1 MSYAIIRNE
10 KLTRAQAMGAYK
22 HNERK
27 TKNHSNKNIDS
38 SRTEL
43 NYYLNKN
50 ELSYIK
56 EFDRIKEKYN
66 LKGQIRSNNNI
77 MCEMVFTS
85 DQKFFTE
92 IGYEESKRYFK
103 ESYNFICNYKN
114 LREQNIISAVVH
126 MDEDTPHMHLLFIPV
141 VHTTDKQGNKIDKV
155 CCRDFWRGK
164 NSYRDLQNAYFKHIS
179 EKGFKLERG
188 ELVEVTNREHYS
200 VQEYKKITNFENTK
214 ELLNS
219 IKLELP
225 ETPDIKD
232 LKKIMLNRDEKI
244 NNEII
249 KPKDYLIK
257 QLYNENLSLHKELSK
272 QTTIIDK
279 AEKFEKEQENL
290 LSSNMELKNKCR
302 NLELDFSNKEKEL
315 KYKYKYE
322 HETYK
327 VDYQYQKI
335 INKLEKENNY
345 LKKVIERFK
354 VTVQKFIS
362 WVCHKFSAPSEDSL
376 VRDFERETYINLDVE
391 KQLDINKFEIKE
403 KEDELEYY

>member
-43 NYYLNKN
+43 NYYLKKN

-56 EFDRIKEKYN
+56 EFDRIKKKYN
-66 LKGQIRSNNNI
+66 LKGQIRSNSNI
-77 MCEMVFTS
+77 ICEMVFTS
-85 DQKFFTE
+85 DQKFFDE
-92 IGYEESKRYFK
+92 IGYEESKRYFT

-114 LREQNIISAVVH
+114 LGKQNIISAVVH

-200 VQEYKKITNFENTK
+200 IQEYKKITNYENTK
-214 ELLNS
+214 ELLKN

-232 LKKIMLNRDEKI
+232 FKKLMLNRDEKI
-244 NNEII
+244 ENEVI
-249 KPKDYLIK
+249 KPKDDLINK
-257 QLYNENLSLHKELSK
+257 LYNENISLHKELSK
-272 QTTIIDK
+272 QANTINI
-279 AEKFEKEQENL
+279 ATEYEKKHTQILEDNVNLQFKCKKLEKT
-290 LSSNMELKNKCR
+290 
-302 NLELDFSNKEKEL
+302 LENKEKEL
-315 KYKYKYE
+315 KQQFE
-322 HETYK
+322 DETYK
-327 VDYQYQKI
+327 IDYQYQKI
-335 INKLEKENNY
+335 INKLEKENTY
-345 LKKVIERFK
+345 LKKVIDRFK
-354 VTVQKFIS
+354 FTVQKFIT
-362 WVCHKFSAPSEDSL
+362 WICHKFSAPSEEAL
-376 VRDFERETYINLDVE
+376 IRDFERETYMDFDVE
-391 KQLDINKFEIKE
+391 KQLNINRFDKE
-403 KEDELEYY
+403 QQEEELEY

>member
-10 KLTRAQAMGAYK
+10 KLTRVQAMGAYK

-38 SRTEL
+38 SKTEL
-43 NYYLNKN
+43 NYYLKKN

-56 EFDRIKEKYN
+56 EFDKIKEKYD
-66 LKGQIRSNNNI
+66 LKGQIRSNSNI

-85 DQKFFTE
+85 DQKFFDK
-92 IGYEESKRYFK
+92 ISYEESKRYFE
-103 ESYNFICNYKN
+103 ESYKFICEYKN
-114 LREQNIISAVVH
+114 LGEQNIISAVVH

-141 VHTTDKQGNKIDKV
+141 IHTTDKQGNKINKV
-155 CCRDFWRGK
+155 CCRDFWKGK
-164 NSYRDLQNAYFKHIS
+164 NSYRDLQNSYFKHIS

-214 ELLNS
+214 ELLKS

-232 LKKIMLNRDEKI
+232 FKKIMLNRDEKI
-244 NNEII
+244 KNEII
-249 KPKDYLIK
+249 KPKDDLIK
-257 QLYNENLSLHKELSK
+257 KLYNENISLHKELSR
-272 QTTIIDK
+272 QTTIIEK
-279 AEKFEKEQENL
+279 AEKFEKEQKYL
-290 LSSNMELKNKCR
+290 LNYNTELKVKCR

-315 KYKYKYE
+315 KYKYE

-327 VDYQYQKI
+327 IDSQYQKI
-335 INKLEKENNY
+335 INKLENENNY

-354 VTVQKFIS
+354 ITVQKFIS

-376 VRDFERETYINLDVE
+376 IRDFEKETYINFDIE
-391 KQLDINKFEIKE
+391 KQLNTRKYERE
-403 KEDELEYY
+403 KENNLELY

>member
-10 KLTRAQAMGAYK
+10 KLTRVQAMGAYK

-38 SRTEL
+38 SKTEL
-43 NYYLNKN
+43 NYYLKKN

-56 EFDRIKEKYN
+56 EFDKIKEKYD
-66 LKGQIRSNNNI
+66 LKGQIRSNSNI

-85 DQKFFTE
+85 DQKFFDK
-92 IGYEESKRYFK
+92 ISYEESKRYFE
-103 ESYNFICNYKN
+103 ESYKFICEYKN
-114 LREQNIISAVVH
+114 LGEQNIISAVVH

-141 VHTTDKQGNKIDKV
+141 IHTTDKQGNKINKV
-155 CCRDFWRGK
+155 CCRDFWKGK
-164 NSYRDLQNAYFKHIS
+164 NSYRDLQNSYFKHIS

-214 ELLNS
+214 ELLKS

-232 LKKIMLNRDEKI
+232 FKKIMLNRDEKI
-244 NNEII
+244 KNEII
-249 KPKDYLIK
+249 KPKDDLIK
-257 QLYNENLSLHKELSK
+257 KLYNENISLHKELSR

-279 AEKFEKEQENL
+279 AEKFEKEQKYL
-290 LSSNMELKNKCR
+290 LNYNTELKVKCR

-315 KYKYKYE
+315 KYKYE

-327 VDYQYQKI
+327 IDSQYQKI
-335 INKLEKENNY
+335 INKLENENNY

-354 VTVQKFIS
+354 ITVQKFIS

-376 VRDFERETYINLDVE
+376 IRDFEKETYINFDIE
-391 KQLDINKFEIKE
+391 KQLNTRKYERDKE
-403 KEDELEYY
+403 NNLELY

>member
-27 TKNHSNKNIDS
+27 TRNHSNKNIDS
-38 SRTEL
+38 TKTEL
-43 NYYLNKN
+43 NYYLKKNK
-50 ELSYIK
+50 LSYIK
-56 EFDRIKEKYN
+56 EFDKIKEKYD
-66 LKGQIRSNNNI
+66 LKGQIRSNSNI

-85 DQKFFTE
+85 DQKFFDK
-92 IGYEESKRYFK
+92 IGYEESKRYFE
-103 ESYNFICNYKN
+103 ESYKFICEYKN
-114 LREQNIISAVVH
+114 LGEQNIISAVVH

-141 VHTTDKQGNKIDKV
+141 THTTDKQGNKIDKV

-164 NSYRDLQNAYFKHIS
+164 NSYRDLQNAYFKHIF

-200 VQEYKKITNFENTK
+200 VQEYKRITNFENTK

-232 LKKIMLNRDEKI
+232 FKKIMPNRDEKI
-244 NNEII
+244 KNEII
-249 KPKDYLIK
+249 KPKDELIK
-257 QLYNENLSLHKELSK
+257 KLYNENISLYKELSK

-279 AEKFEKEQENL
+279 AEKFEKEQKDL
-290 LSSNMELKNKCR
+290 LNYNTELKVKCR

-315 KYKYKYE
+315 KYKYE

-327 VDYQYQKI
+327 IDYQYQKI
-335 INKLEKENNY
+335 INKLENENNY
-345 LKKVIERFK
+345 LKKVIEKFK
-354 VTVQKFIS
+354 ITVQKFIS
-362 WVCHKFSAPSEDSL
+362 WVCHKFSAPSEEDL
-376 VRDFERETYINLDVE
+376 IRDFEKEAYMNFDIE
-391 KQLDINKFEIKE
+391 KQLNIKKFEKE
-403 KEDELEYY
+403 KQENELEYY

>member
-27 TKNHSNKNIDS
+27 TRNHSNKNIDS
-38 SRTEL
+38 TKTEL
-43 NYYLNKN
+43 NYYLKKN

-56 EFDRIKEKYN
+56 EFDKIKEKYD
-66 LKGQIRSNNNI
+66 LKGQIRSNSNI
-77 MCEMVFTS
+77 MCEMAFTS
-85 DQKFFTE
+85 DQKFFDK
-92 IGYEESKRYFK
+92 IGYEESKRYFE
-103 ESYNFICNYKN
+103 ESYKFICEYKN
-114 LREQNIISAVVH
+114 LGEQNIISAVVH

-141 VHTTDKQGNKIDKV
+141 IHTTDKQGNKIDKV
-155 CCRDFWRGK
+155 CCRDFWKGK
-164 NSYRDLQNAYFKHIS
+164 NSYRDLQNSYFKHIS

-214 ELLNS
+214 ELLKS

-225 ETPDIKD
+225 ETPDIND
-232 LKKIMLNRDEKI
+232 FKKIMLNRDEKI
-244 NNEII
+244 KNEII
-249 KPKDYLIK
+249 KPKDDLIK
-257 QLYNENLSLHKELSK
+257 KLYNENISLHKELSR

-279 AEKFEKEQENL
+279 AEKFEKEQKYL
-290 LSSNMELKNKCR
+290 LNYNTELKVKCR

-315 KYKYKYE
+315 KYKYE

-327 VDYQYQKI
+327 IDSQYQKI
-335 INKLEKENNY
+335 INKLENENNY

-354 VTVQKFIS
+354 ITVQKFIS

-376 VRDFERETYINLDVE
+376 IRDFEKETYMNFDIE
-391 KQLDINKFEIKE
+391 KQLNINKFDKKE
-403 KEDELEYY
+403 QEEELEYH

>member
-10 KLTRAQAMGAYK
+10 KLTRVQAMGAYK

-38 SRTEL
+38 SKTEL
-43 NYYLNKN
+43 NYYLKKN

-56 EFDRIKEKYN
+56 EFDKIKEKYD
-66 LKGQIRSNNNI
+66 LKGQIRSNSNI

-85 DQKFFTE
+85 DQKFFDK
-92 IGYEESKRYFK
+92 IGYEESKRYFE
-103 ESYNFICNYKN
+103 ESYKFICEYKD
-114 LREQNIISAVVH
+114 LGEQNIISAVVH
-126 MDEDTPHMHLLFIPV
+126 MDEDTPHMHLLLIPV
-141 VHTTDKQGNKIDKV
+141 VHTIDKQGNKIDKV
-155 CCRDFWRGK
+155 CCRDFWKGK
-164 NSYRDLQNAYFKHIS
+164 NSYRDLQNSYFKHIS

-200 VQEYKKITNFENTK
+200 VQEYKRITNFENTK

-232 LKKIMLNRDEKI
+232 FKKIMLNRYEKI
-244 NNEII
+244 ENEII
-249 KPKDYLIK
+249 KPKDDLIK
-257 QLYNENLSLHKELSK
+257 KLYSENISLHKELSK

-279 AEKFEKEQENL
+279 AEKFEKEQEDL
-290 LSSNMELKNKCR
+290 LNYNTELKVKCR

-315 KYKYKYE
+315 KYKYE

-327 VDYQYQKI
+327 IDYQYQKI
-335 INKLEKENNY
+335 INKLENENNY
-345 LKKVIERFK
+345 LKKVIEKFK
-354 VTVQKFIS
+354 ITVQKFIS
-362 WVCHKFSAPSEDSL
+362 WVCHKFSAPSEEDL
-376 VRDFERETYINLDVE
+376 IRDFEKETYMNFDIE
-391 KQLDINKFEIKE
+391 KQLNIKKFEKE
-403 KEDELEYY
+403 KQENELEYY

>member
-38 SRTEL
+38 SKTEL
-43 NYYLNKN
+43 NYYLKKN

-56 EFDRIKEKYN
+56 EFDRIKEKYD
-66 LKGQIRSNNNI
+66 LKGQIRSNSNI

-85 DQKFFTE
+85 DQKFFAE

-103 ESYNFICNYKN
+103 ESYDFICKYKN
-114 LREQNIISAVVH
+114 LGEQNIISAVVH
-126 MDEDTPHMHLLFIPV
+126 MDEYTPHMHLLFIPV

-188 ELVEVTNREHYS
+188 ELVEETNREHFS
-200 VQEYKKITNFENTK
+200 IQEYKQITNYENTK
-214 ELLNS
+214 QVLKD

-232 LKKIMLNRDEKI
+232 IKKIMLNRDEKI
-244 NNEII
+244 ENEII
-249 KPKDYLIK
+249 NPKDKLIQK
-257 QLYNENLSLHKELSK
+257 LHQENVSLHKELSK
-272 QTTIIDK
+272 QANIIDK
-279 AEKFEKEQENL
+279 AEKFEIERKSLTADNI
-290 LSSNMELKNKCR
+290 ELKAKCR
-302 NLELDFSNKEKEL
+302 KLESDFKQKEKEL
-315 KYKYKYE
+315 KNRYE
-322 HETYK
+322 DETYK
-327 VDYQYQKI
+327 IDYQYQKI
-335 INKLEKENNY
+335 INRLEKENNY
-345 LKKVIERFK
+345 LKKVIDRFK
-354 VTVQKFIS
+354 ITIQKFIT
-362 WVCHKFSAPSEDSL
+362 WVCNKFSYPYEDDL
-376 VRDFERETYINLDVE
+376 MNNFEEETYINFNME
-391 KQLDINKFEIKE
+391 KKFNTEYFE
-403 KEDELEYY
+403 KNEQEDEMEYY

>member
-27 TKNHSNKNIDS
+27 TKNNINKNIDS
-38 SRTEL
+38 SKTEL
-43 NYYLNKN
+43 NYYLKKN

-56 EFDRIKEKYN
+56 EFDRIKEKYD
-66 LKGQIRSNNNI
+66 LKGQIRSNSNI

-85 DQKFFTE
+85 DQKFFAK
-92 IGYEESKRYFK
+92 IGYEESKRYFE
-103 ESYNFICNYKN
+103 ESYKFICEYKN
-114 LREQNIISAVVH
+114 LGEQNIISAVVH

-141 VHTTDKQGNKIDKV
+141 IHTTDKQGNKIDKV
-155 CCRDFWRGK
+155 CCRDFWKGK

-200 VQEYKKITNFENTK
+200 VQEYKRITNFENTK

-232 LKKIMLNRDEKI
+232 FQKIMLNRDEKI
-244 NNEII
+244 KNRII
-249 KPKDYLIK
+249 KPKDELIK
-257 QLYNENLSLHKELSK
+257 KLYNENISLHKELSK

-279 AEKFEKEQENL
+279 AEKFEKEQKDL
-290 LSSNMELKNKCR
+290 LNYNTELKVKCR

-315 KYKYKYE
+315 KYKYE

-327 VDYQYQKI
+327 IDYQYQKI
-335 INKLEKENNY
+335 INKLENENNY

-362 WVCHKFSAPSEDSL
+362 WVCHKFSAPSEDS
-376 VRDFERETYINLDVE
+376 VIRDFEKETYMNFDIE
-391 KQLDINKFEIKE
+391 KQLNINKFDKKE
-403 KEDELEYY
+403 QEKELEYH

>member
-38 SRTEL
+38 SKTEL
-43 NYYLNKN
+43 NYYLKKN

-56 EFDRIKEKYN
+56 EFDKIKEKYD
-66 LKGQIRSNNNI
+66 LKGQIRSNSNI

-85 DQKFFTE
+85 DQKFFDE
-92 IGYEESKRYFK
+92 IGYEESKRYFT

-114 LREQNIISAVVH
+114 LGEQNIISAVVH

-214 ELLNS
+214 KLLNS
-219 IKLELP
+219 IKLELT

-232 LKKIMLNRDEKI
+232 FKKIMLNRDEKI

-249 KPKDYLIK
+249 KPKDDLIK
-257 QLYNENLSLHKELSK
+257 QLYNENLLLHKELSK

-279 AEKFEKEQENL
+279 AEKFEKEQKDL
-290 LSSNMELKNKCR
+290 LNYNTELKVKCR
-302 NLELDFSNKEKEL
+302 NLELDLSDKEKEL
-315 KYKYKYE
+315 KYKYE

-327 VDYQYQKI
+327 IDCQYQKI
-335 INKLEKENNY
+335 INKLENENNY

-354 VTVQKFIS
+354 ITVQKFIS
-362 WVCHKFSAPSEDSL
+362 WICHKFSAPSEEDL
-376 VRDFERETYINLDVE
+376 IRDFEKETYMNFDIE
-391 KQLDINKFEIKE
+391 KQLDVNKFDKKE
-403 KEDELEYY
+403 EELEYH

>member
-38 SRTEL
+38 SKTEL
-43 NYYLNKN
+43 NYYLKKN

-56 EFDRIKEKYN
+56 EFDKIKEKYD
-66 LKGQIRSNNNI
+66 LKGQIRSNSNI

-85 DQKFFTE
+85 DQKFFDK
-92 IGYEESKRYFK
+92 IGFEESKRYFE
-103 ESYNFICNYKN
+103 ESYKFICEYKN
-114 LREQNIISAVVH
+114 LGEQNIISAVVH

-141 VHTTDKQGNKIDKV
+141 IHTTDKQGNKIDKV
-155 CCRDFWRGK
+155 CCRDFWKGK
-164 NSYRDLQNAYFKHIS
+164 NSYRDLQNSYFKHIS

-200 VQEYKKITNFENTK
+200 VQEYKRITNFENTK

-225 ETPDIKD
+225 ETPNIKD
-232 LKKIMLNRDEKI
+232 FKKIMLNRDEKI
-244 NNEII
+244 KNEII
-249 KPKDYLIK
+249 KPKDDLIK
-257 QLYNENLSLHKELSK
+257 KLYNENISLHKELSK

-279 AEKFEKEQENL
+279 AEKFEKEQKYL
-290 LSSNMELKNKCR
+290 LNYNTELKVKCR
-302 NLELDFSNKEKEL
+302 NLELDFSNKEKDL
-315 KYKYKYE
+315 KYKYE

-327 VDYQYQKI
+327 IDSQYQKI
-335 INKLEKENNY
+335 INKLENENNY

-354 VTVQKFIS
+354 ITVQKFIS

-376 VRDFERETYINLDVE
+376 IRDFEKETYMNFDIE
-391 KQLDINKFEIKE
+391 KQLNINKFDKKE
-403 KEDELEYY
+403 QEEELEYH

>member
-38 SRTEL
+38 SKTKL
-43 NYYLNKN
+43 NYYLKKN

-66 LKGQIRSNNNI
+66 LKGQIRNNSNI

-85 DQKFFTE
+85 DQKFFDK
-92 IGYEESKRYFK
+92 IGYEESKRYFE
-103 ESYNFICNYKN
+103 ESYKFICEYKN
-114 LREQNIISAVVH
+114 LGEQNIISAVVH

-141 VHTTDKQGNKIDKV
+141 IHTTDKQGNKIDKV
-155 CCRDFWRGK
+155 CCRDFWKGK
-164 NSYRDLQNAYFKHIS
+164 NSYRDLQNSYFKHIS

-214 ELLNS
+214 ELLKS

-232 LKKIMLNRDEKI
+232 FKKIMLNRDEKI
-244 NNEII
+244 KNEII
-249 KPKDYLIK
+249 KPKDDLIK
-257 QLYNENLSLHKELSK
+257 KLYNENISLHKELSR

-279 AEKFEKEQENL
+279 AEKFEKEQKYL
-290 LSSNMELKNKCR
+290 LNYNTELKVKCR

-315 KYKYKYE
+315 KYKYE

-327 VDYQYQKI
+327 IDYQYQKI
-335 INKLEKENNY
+335 INKLENENNY
-345 LKKVIERFK
+345 LKKVIEKFK
-354 VTVQKFIS
+354 ITVQKFIS
-362 WVCHKFSAPSEDSL
+362 WVCHKFSAPSEEDL
-376 VRDFERETYINLDVE
+376 IRDFEKETYMNFDIE
-391 KQLDINKFEIKE
+391 KQLNIKKFEKE
-403 KEDELEYY
+403 KQENELEYY

>member
-38 SRTEL
+38 SKTEL
-43 NYYLNKN
+43 NYYLKKN

-56 EFDRIKEKYN
+56 EFDKIKEKYD
-66 LKGQIRSNNNI
+66 LKGQIRSNSNI

-85 DQKFFTE
+85 DQKFFDK
-92 IGYEESKRYFK
+92 IGYEESKRYFEK
-103 ESYNFICNYKN
+103 SYKFICEYKN
-114 LREQNIISAVVH
+114 LGEQNIISAVVH

-141 VHTTDKQGNKIDKV
+141 IHTTDKQGNKIDKV
-155 CCRDFWRGK
+155 CCRDFWKGK
-164 NSYRDLQNAYFKHIS
+164 NIYRDLQNSYFKHIS

-214 ELLNS
+214 ELLKS

-232 LKKIMLNRDEKI
+232 FKKIMLNRDE
-244 NNEII
+244 II
-249 KPKDYLIK
+249 KPKDDLIK
-257 QLYNENLSLHKELSK
+257 KLYN
-272 QTTIIDK
+272 
-279 AEKFEKEQENL
+279 
-290 LSSNMELKNKCR
+290 
-302 NLELDFSNKEKEL
+302 
-315 KYKYKYE
+315 
-322 HETYK
+322 
-327 VDYQYQKI
+327 
-335 INKLEKENNY
+335 ENNY

-354 VTVQKFIS
+354 ITVQKFIS
-362 WVCHKFSAPSEDSL
+362 WVCHKFSALSEDSL
-376 VRDFERETYINLDVE
+376 IRDFEKETYINFDIE
-391 KQLDINKFEIKE
+391 KQLNTRKYERE
-403 KEDELEYY
+403 KENNLELY

>member
-43 NYYLNKN
+43 NYYLKKN

-56 EFDRIKEKYN
+56 EFDRIKEKYD
-66 LKGQIRSNNNI
+66 LKGQIRSNSNI
-77 MCEMVFTS
+77 ICEMVFTS
-85 DQKFFTE
+85 DQKFFDE
-92 IGYEESKRYFK
+92 IGYEESKRYFT

-114 LREQNIISAVVH
+114 LGKQNIISAVVH

-200 VQEYKKITNFENTK
+200 IQEYKKITNYENTK
-214 ELLNS
+214 ELLKN

-232 LKKIMLNRDEKI
+232 FKKLMLNRDEKI
-244 NNEII
+244 ENEVI
-249 KPKDYLIK
+249 KPKDDLINK
-257 QLYNENLSLHKELSK
+257 LYNENISLHKELSK
-272 QTTIIDK
+272 QANTINI
-279 AEKFEKEQENL
+279 ATEYEKKHTQILEDNVNLQFKCKKLEKT
-290 LSSNMELKNKCR
+290 
-302 NLELDFSNKEKEL
+302 LENKEKEL
-315 KYKYKYE
+315 KQQFE
-322 HETYK
+322 DETYK
-327 VDYQYQKI
+327 IDYQYQKI
-335 INKLEKENNY
+335 INKLEKENTY
-345 LKKVIERFK
+345 LKKVIDRFK
-354 VTVQKFIS
+354 FTVQKFIT
-362 WVCHKFSAPSEDSL
+362 WICHKFSAPSEEAL
-376 VRDFERETYINLDVE
+376 IRDFERETYMDFDVE
-391 KQLDINKFEIKE
+391 KQLNINRFDKE
-403 KEDELEYY
+403 QQEEELEY

>member
-22 HNERK
+22 HNVRK

-38 SRTEL
+38 SKTEL
-43 NYYLNKN
+43 NYYLKKN

-56 EFDRIKEKYN
+56 EFDKIKEKYD
-66 LKGQIRSNNNI
+66 LKGQIRSNSNI

-85 DQKFFTE
+85 DQKFFNK
-92 IGYEESKRYFK
+92 IGYEESKRYFE
-103 ESYNFICNYKN
+103 ESYKFICEYKN
-114 LREQNIISAVVH
+114 LGEQNIISAVVH

-141 VHTTDKQGNKIDKV
+141 VHTIDKQGNKIDKV
-155 CCRDFWRGK
+155 CCRDFWKGK

-200 VQEYKKITNFENTK
+200 VQEYKRITNFENTK

-232 LKKIMLNRDEKI
+232 FKKIMLNRDEKI
-244 NNEII
+244 KNEII
-249 KPKDYLIK
+249 KPKDDLI
-257 QLYNENLSLHKELSK
+257 QELYSENLSLHKELSK

-279 AEKFEKEQENL
+279 AEKFEKEKENL
-290 LSSNMELKNKCR
+290 LNYNTELKVKCR

-315 KYKYKYE
+315 KYKYE

-327 VDYQYQKI
+327 IEYQYQKI
-335 INKLEKENNY
+335 INKLENENNY
-345 LKKVIERFK
+345 LKKVIDRFK
-354 VTVQKFIS
+354 ITVQKFIS
-362 WVCHKFSAPSEDSL
+362 WVCHKFSVPSEDSL
-376 VRDFERETYINLDVE
+376 IRNFGKETYMNFDIE
-391 KQLDINKFEIKE
+391 KQLDVNKFDKKE
-403 KEDELEYY
+403 QEEELEYH

>member
-27 TKNHSNKNIDS
+27 TKNHSNKNIDRS
-38 SRTEL
+38 KTEL
-43 NYYLNKN
+43 NYYLKKN

-56 EFDRIKEKYN
+56 EFDRIKEKYD
-66 LKGQIRSNNNI
+66 LKGQIRSNSNI

-85 DQKFFTE
+85 DQKFFDK
-92 IGYEESKRYFK
+92 IGYEESKRYFE
-103 ESYNFICNYKN
+103 ESYKFICEYKN
-114 LREQNIISAVVH
+114 LGEQNIISAVVH

-141 VHTTDKQGNKIDKV
+141 IHTTDKQGNKIDKV

-188 ELVEVTNREHYS
+188 KLVEVTNREHYS
-200 VQEYKKITNFENTK
+200 VQEYKRITNFENTK

-219 IKLELP
+219 IKLEIP

-232 LKKIMLNRDEKI
+232 FQKIMLNRDEKI
-244 NNEII
+244 KNRII
-249 KPKDYLIK
+249 KPKDDLIK
-257 QLYNENLSLHKELSK
+257 KLYNENISLHKELSK

-279 AEKFEKEQENL
+279 AEKFEKEQKDL
-290 LSSNMELKNKCR
+290 LNYNTELKVKCR

-315 KYKYKYE
+315 KYKYE

-327 VDYQYQKI
+327 IDYQYQKI
-335 INKLEKENNY
+335 INKLENENNY

-354 VTVQKFIS
+354 ITVQKFIS
-362 WVCHKFSAPSEDSL
+362 WVCHKFSAPSEEDL
-376 VRDFERETYINLDVE
+376 IRDFEKETYMNFDIG
-391 KQLDINKFEIKE
+391 KQLNTRKYERE
-403 KEDELEYY
+403 KENNLELY

>member
-43 NYYLNKN
+43 NYYLKKN

-56 EFDRIKEKYN
+56 EFDKIKEKYD
-66 LKGQIRSNNNI
+66 LKGQIRSNSNI

-85 DQKFFTE
+85 DQKFFDK
-92 IGYEESKRYFK
+92 IGYEESKRYFE
-103 ESYNFICNYKN
+103 ESYKFICEYKN
-114 LREQNIISAVVH
+114 LGEQNIISAVVH

-141 VHTTDKQGNKIDKV
+141 IHTTDKQGNKIDKV
-155 CCRDFWRGK
+155 CCRDFWKGK
-164 NSYRDLQNAYFKHIS
+164 NSYRDLQNSYFKHIS

-214 ELLNS
+214 ELLKS

-232 LKKIMLNRDEKI
+232 FKKIMLNRDEKI
-244 NNEII
+244 KNEII
-249 KPKDYLIK
+249 KPKDDLIK
-257 QLYNENLSLHKELSK
+257 KLYNENISLHKELSR

-279 AEKFEKEQENL
+279 AEKFEKEQKYL
-290 LSSNMELKNKCR
+290 LNYNTELKVKCR

-315 KYKYKYE
+315 KYKYE

-327 VDYQYQKI
+327 IDYQYQKI
-335 INKLEKENNY
+335 INKLENENNY
-345 LKKVIERFK
+345 LKKVIEKFK
-354 VTVQKFIS
+354 ITVQKFIS
-362 WVCHKFSAPSEDSL
+362 WVCHKFSAPSEEDL
-376 VRDFERETYINLDVE
+376 IRDFEKETYMNFDIE
-391 KQLDINKFEIKE
+391 KQLNIKKFEKE
-403 KEDELEYY
+403 KQENELEYY

>member
-1 MSYAIIRNE
+1 MSYAIIRNQ
-10 KLTRAQAMGAYK
+10 KLTRAQAMGTYK

-38 SRTEL
+38 SQTKL
-43 NYYLNKN
+43 NYYLKKN

-56 EFDRIKEKYN
+56 EFDKIKEKYD
-66 LKGQIRSNNNI
+66 LKGQIRSNSNI

-85 DQKFFTE
+85 DQKFFDK
-92 IGYEESKRYFK
+92 IGYEESKRYFE
-103 ESYNFICNYKN
+103 ESYKFICEYKN
-114 LREQNIISAVVH
+114 LGEQNIISAVVH

-141 VHTTDKQGNKIDKV
+141 VHTIDKQGNKIDKV

-200 VQEYKKITNFENTK
+200 VQEYKRITNFENTK

-219 IKLELP
+219 IKLELL

-232 LKKIMLNRDEKI
+232 FKKIMLNRDEKI
-244 NNEII
+244 KNEII
-249 KPKDYLIK
+249 KPKDDLIK
-257 QLYNENLSLHKELSK
+257 KLYSENISLHKELSK

-279 AEKFEKEQENL
+279 AEKFEKEQKDL
-290 LSSNMELKNKCR
+290 LNYNTELKVKCR
-302 NLELDFSNKEKEL
+302 NLELDFSDKEKEL
-315 KYKYKYE
+315 KYKYE

-327 VDYQYQKI
+327 IDCQYQKI
-335 INKLEKENNY
+335 INKLENENNY

-354 VTVQKFIS
+354 ITVQKFIS
-362 WVCHKFSAPSEDSL
+362 WICHKFSAPSEEDL
-376 VRDFERETYINLDVE
+376 IRDFEKETYMNFDIE
-391 KQLDINKFEIKE
+391 KQLDVNKFYKKE
-403 KEDELEYY
+403 EELEYH

>member
-38 SRTEL
+38 SKTEL
-43 NYYLNKN
+43 NYYLKKN

-56 EFDRIKEKYN
+56 EFDKIKEKYD
-66 LKGQIRSNNNI
+66 LKGQIRSNSNI
-77 MCEMVFTS
+77 MCEIVFTS
-85 DQKFFTE
+85 DQKFFDK

-103 ESYNFICNYKN
+103 ESYKFICEYKN
-114 LREQNIISAVVH
+114 LGEQSIISAVVH

-141 VHTTDKQGNKIDKV
+141 IHTTDKQGNKIEKL
-155 CCRDFWRGK
+155 CCRDFWKGR

-200 VQEYKKITNFENTK
+200 VQEYKRITNFENTK

-232 LKKIMLNRDEKI
+232 FKKIMLNRDEKI
-244 NNEII
+244 KNEII
-249 KPKDYLIK
+249 KPKDDLIK
-257 QLYNENLSLHKELSK
+257 KLYNENISLHKELSK

-279 AEKFEKEQENL
+279 AEKFEKEQKYL
-290 LSSNMELKNKCR
+290 LNYNTELKVKCR

-315 KYKYKYE
+315 KYKYE

-327 VDYQYQKI
+327 IDSQYQKI
-335 INKLEKENNY
+335 INKLENENNY
-345 LKKVIERFK
+345 LKKVIDRFK
-354 VTVQKFIS
+354 FTVQKFIS
-362 WVCHKFSAPSEDSL
+362 WVCHKFSIPSEEAL
-376 VRDFERETYINLDVE
+376 IRDFERETYMDFDIE
-391 KQLDINKFEIKE
+391 KQFNMNEFEKE
-403 KEDELEYY
+403 EEDELEY

>member
-10 KLTRAQAMGAYK
+10 KLTRVQAMGAYK

-38 SRTEL
+38 SKTEL
-43 NYYLNKN
+43 NYYLKKN

-56 EFDRIKEKYN
+56 EFDKIKEKYD
-66 LKGQIRSNNNI
+66 LKGQIRSNSNI
-77 MCEMVFTS
+77 MCQMVFTS
-85 DQKFFTE
+85 DQKFFDK
-92 IGYEESKRYFK
+92 IGYEESKRYFE
-103 ESYNFICNYKN
+103 ESYKFICEYKN
-114 LREQNIISAVVH
+114 LGEQNIISAVVH

-141 VHTTDKQGNKIDKV
+141 IHTTDKQGNKIDKV

-200 VQEYKKITNFENTK
+200 VQEYKRITNFENTK
-214 ELLNS
+214 ELLSS

-232 LKKIMLNRDEKI
+232 FKKIMLNRDEKI
-244 NNEII
+244 KNEII
-249 KPKDYLIK
+249 KPKDDLIK
-257 QLYNENLSLHKELSK
+257 KLYSENISLHKELSK

-279 AEKFEKEQENL
+279 AEKFEKEQKDL
-290 LSSNMELKNKCR
+290 LNYNTELKVKCR
-302 NLELDFSNKEKEL
+302 NLELDFSDKEKEL
-315 KYKYKYE
+315 KYKYE

-327 VDYQYQKI
+327 IDCQYQKI
-335 INKLEKENNY
+335 INKLENENNY

-354 VTVQKFIS
+354 ITVQKFIS
-362 WVCHKFSAPSEDSL
+362 WICHKFSAPSEDDL
-376 VRDFERETYINLDVE
+376 IRDFEKETYMNFDIE
-391 KQLDINKFEIKE
+391 KQLNIKKFEKE
-403 KEDELEYY
+403 KQENELEYY

>member
-38 SRTEL
+38 SKTEL
-43 NYYLNKN
+43 NYYLKKN

-56 EFDRIKEKYN
+56 EFDKIKEKYD
-66 LKGQIRSNNNI
+66 LKGQIRNNSNI

-85 DQKFFTE
+85 DQKFFNE
-92 IGYEESKRYFK
+92 IGYEESKRYFT

-114 LREQNIISAVVH
+114 LGEQNIISAVVH
-126 MDEDTPHMHLLFIPV
+126 MDEDTPHMHLIFIPV
-141 VHTTDKQGNKIDKV
+141 VYTTDKQGNKIDKV

-188 ELVEVTNREHYS
+188 ELVEVTNRGHYS
-200 VQEYKKITNFENTK
+200 IQEYKKITNYENTK
-214 ELLNS
+214 ELLKS

-232 LKKIMLNRDEKI
+232 FKKLMLNRDEKI
-244 NNEII
+244 ENEII
-249 KPKDYLIK
+249 KPKDDLIK
-257 QLYNENLSLHKELSK
+257 KLYSENISLHKELSR

-290 LSSNMELKNKCR
+290 LNYNTELKVKCR

-315 KYKYKYE
+315 KYKYE

-327 VDYQYQKI
+327 IDYQYQKI
-335 INKLEKENNY
+335 INKLENENNY
-345 LKKVIERFK
+345 LKKVIEKFK
-354 VTVQKFIS
+354 ITVQKFIS
-362 WVCHKFSAPSEDSL
+362 WVCHKFSAPSEEDL
-376 VRDFERETYINLDVE
+376 IRNFEKETYMNFDIE
-391 KQLDINKFEIKE
+391 KQLNIKKFEKE
-403 KEDELEYY
+403 KQENELEYY

>member
-22 HNERK
+22 HNVRK

-38 SRTEL
+38 SKTEL
-43 NYYLNKN
+43 NYYLKKN
-50 ELSYIK
+50 ELSCIK
-56 EFDRIKEKYN
+56 EFDKIKEKYD
-66 LKGQIRSNNNI
+66 LKGQIRSNSNI

-85 DQKFFTE
+85 DQKFFNK
-92 IGYEESKRYFK
+92 IGYEESKRYFE
-103 ESYNFICNYKN
+103 ESYKFICEYKN
-114 LREQNIISAVVH
+114 LGEQNIISAVVH

-141 VHTTDKQGNKIDKV
+141 VHTIDKQGNKIDKV
-155 CCRDFWRGK
+155 CCRDFWKGK

-200 VQEYKKITNFENTK
+200 VQEYKRITNFENTK

-232 LKKIMLNRDEKI
+232 FKKIMLNRDEKI
-244 NNEII
+244 KNEII
-249 KPKDYLIK
+249 KPKEDLI
-257 QLYNENLSLHKELSK
+257 QELYSENLSLHKELSK

-279 AEKFEKEQENL
+279 AEKFEKEQKNL
-290 LSSNMELKNKCR
+290 INSNTELKIKCR
-302 NLELDFSNKEKEL
+302 NLELDFLNKEKEL
-315 KYKYKYE
+315 KYKYE

-327 VDYQYQKI
+327 IDYKYQKI
-335 INKLEKENNY
+335 INKLENENNY

-354 VTVQKFIS
+354 ITVQKFIS
-362 WVCHKFSAPSEDSL
+362 WICHKFSAPSEEDL
-376 VRDFERETYINLDVE
+376 IRDFEKETYMNFDIE
-391 KQLDINKFEIKE
+391 KQLDVNKFDKKE
-403 KEDELEYY
+403 EELEYH

>member
-27 TKNHSNKNIDS
+27 TRNHSNKNIDS
-38 SRTEL
+38 TKTEL
-43 NYYLNKN
+43 NYYLKKN

-56 EFDRIKEKYN
+56 EFDKIKEKYD
-66 LKGQIRSNNNI
+66 LKGQIRSNSNI

-85 DQKFFTE
+85 DQKFFDK
-92 IGYEESKRYFK
+92 IGYEESKRYFE
-103 ESYNFICNYKN
+103 ESYKFICEYKN
-114 LREQNIISAVVH
+114 LGEQNIISAVVH

-141 VHTTDKQGNKIDKV
+141 IHTTDKQGNKIDKV
-155 CCRDFWRGK
+155 CCRDFWKGK

-200 VQEYKKITNFENTK
+200 VQEYKRITNFENTK

-232 LKKIMLNRDEKI
+232 FKKIMLNRDEKI
-244 NNEII
+244 KNEII
-249 KPKDYLIK
+249 KPKDDLI
-257 QLYNENLSLHKELSK
+257 QELYSENLSLHKELSK

-290 LSSNMELKNKCR
+290 LNYNTELKVKCR
-302 NLELDFSNKEKEL
+302 NLELDFSDKEKEL
-315 KYKYKYE
+315 KYKYE

-327 VDYQYQKI
+327 IDCQYQKI
-335 INKLEKENNY
+335 INKLENENNY

-354 VTVQKFIS
+354 ITVQNFIT
-362 WVCHKFSAPSEDSL
+362 WVCHKFSIPTEDKFI
-376 VRDFERETYINLDVE
+376 RDFERETYTNFNIE
-391 KQLDINKFEIKE
+391 KQLYINKFEKKE
-403 KEDELEYY
+403 KEDELKFY

>member
-38 SRTEL
+38 SKTEL
-43 NYYLNKN
+43 NYYLRKN

-56 EFDRIKEKYN
+56 EFDRIKEKYD
-66 LKGQIRSNNNI
+66 LKGQIRSNSNI

-85 DQKFFTE
+85 DQKFFDK
-92 IGYEESKRYFK
+92 IGYEESKRYFE
-103 ESYNFICNYKN
+103 ESYKFICEYKN
-114 LREQNIISAVVH
+114 LGEQNIISAVVH

-141 VHTTDKQGNKIDKV
+141 IHTTDKQGNKIDKV
-155 CCRDFWRGK
+155 CCRDFWKGK
-164 NSYRDLQNAYFKHIS
+164 NSYRDLQNSYFKHIS

-200 VQEYKKITNFENTK
+200 VQEYKRITNFENTK

-232 LKKIMLNRDEKI
+232 FKKIMLNRDEKI
-244 NNEII
+244 KNEII
-249 KPKDYLIK
+249 KPKDDLIK
-257 QLYNENLSLHKELSK
+257 KLYNENISLHKELSK

-290 LSSNMELKNKCR
+290 LNYNTELKVKCR

-315 KYKYKYE
+315 KYKYE

-327 VDYQYQKI
+327 IDYQYQKI
-335 INKLEKENNY
+335 INKLENENNY

-362 WVCHKFSAPSEDSL
+362 WVCHKFSAPSEEDL
-376 VRDFERETYINLDVE
+376 IRDFEKETYMNFDIE
-391 KQLDINKFEIKE
+391 KQLDVNKFDKKE
-403 KEDELEYY
+403 QEEELEYH